1 MSAFEETQ
9 EIRSTIKEIKERI
22 MKVTKKT
29 EDRIKTG
36 LPKFQKVLGIAK
48 DRDLNESDTVSI
60 ITDILAEIFGYDKY
74 LEVTSELAIRGTYC
88 DIAIKL
94 GDKFQYIIE
103 CKAIGTELKE
113 NHLRQ
118 AIGYGANKGIQWV
131 VLTNGIDWQV
141 YRMRFEQPI
150 AWDLVARFDLSTI
163 SIRNERD
170 MEKMLILTKEGVEK
184 GAREELFE
192 KTQCVNR
199 FIAAALILSDSVVSS
214 LKREFKKLSEGI
226 NVEEA
231 EIVALLRDGVLRRDL
246 LEGEESE
253 LAFAKVAKHFKQ
265 AAKKSPAKKV
275 VTTKPVEPTAPALSI
290 TEQILAEEAA
300 KTVVAEPEPQA

>member
-1 MSAFEETQ
+1 
-9 EIRSTIKEIKERI
+9 

-29 EDRIKTG
+29 EERIKNG

-94 GDKFQYIIE
+94 GDKFQYLIE

-118 AIGYGANKGIQWV
+118 AIGYGSNKGIQWV
-131 VLTNGIDWQV
+131 VLTNGIDWQI
-141 YRMRFEQPI
+141 YRLRFEQPI
-150 AWDLVARFDLSTI
+150 AWDLVTRFDLSAI
-163 SIRNERD
+163 SVRNERD
-170 MEKMLILTKEGVEK
+170 MEKILILTKEGVEK

-199 FIAAALILSDSVVSS
+199 FMAAALILSDTIVSS
-214 LKREFKKLSEGI
+214 LRREFKKISDGI

-231 EIVALLRDGVLRRDL
+231 EVIALLRDGVLRRDL
-246 LEGEESE
+246 LEGEDSE

-265 AAKKSPAKKV
+265 SKKAPVKKV
-275 VTTKPVEPTAPALSI
+275 IATPPTESAPPVLSI
-290 TEQILAEEAA
+290 TEQILAEDAA
-300 KTVVAEPEPQA
+300 KTAIAEPGPQA

>member
-1 MSAFEETQ
+1 
-9 EIRSTIKEIKERI
+9 

-29 EDRIKTG
+29 EDRIKAG

-88 DIAIKL
+88 DIAVKL
-94 GDKFQYIIE
+94 GDKFQYLIE

-118 AIGYGANKGIQWV
+118 AIGYGSNKGIQWV

-141 YRMRFEQPI
+141 YRLRFEQPI

-170 MEKMLILTKEGVEK
+170 MEKLLILTKEGVEK

-199 FIAAALILSDSVVSS
+199 FMAAALILSDSVVSS
-214 LKREFKKLSEGI
+214 LRREFKKLSDGI

-265 AAKKSPAKKV
+265 AAKKAPAKKV
-275 VTTKPVEPTAPALSI
+275 VTTQPTEPTAPTLSI

-300 KTVVAEPEPQA
+300 KTVVAEPDPQA

>member
-1 MSAFEETQ
+1 
-9 EIRSTIKEIKERI
+9 

-29 EDRIKTG
+29 EDRIKAG
-36 LPKFQKVLGIAK
+36 LPKFHKVLGIAT

-88 DIAIKL
+88 DIAVKL
-94 GDKFQYIIE
+94 GDKFQYLIE

-118 AIGYGANKGIQWV
+118 AIGYGSNKGIQWV

-141 YRMRFEQPI
+141 YRLRFEQPI

-170 MEKMLILTKEGVEK
+170 MEKLLILTKEGVEK

-199 FIAAALILSDSVVSS
+199 FMAAALILSDSVVSS
-214 LKREFKKLSEGI
+214 LRREFKKLSDGI

-253 LAFAKVAKHFKQ
+253 SAFAKVAKHFKQ
-265 AAKKSPAKKV
+265 AAKKAPAKKV
-275 VTTKPVEPTAPALSI
+275 VTTQPVEPAAPALSI